1 MVLGIVLCG
10 NIQFVIM
17 LLFILMAVDVPIKG
31 PLFAFFLG
39 MVFFTWLLTIASII
53 MNVSFIKRKRFFF
66 KRNYIGLGFSIAAN
80 LLCVGVTVLAIL
92 IRQRWI
98 EPDFITSIYNAYQYL
113 I

>member
-10 NIQFVIM
+10 NIQFIIM

-31 PLFAFFLG
+31 PLFAFFVG

-66 KRNYIGLGFSIAAN
+66 RRNYIGLGFSIAAN

-98 EPDFITSIYNAYQYL
+98 EPDFIISLYNAYQYL